1 MNKHILYLA
10 AGSGSRFGSNKLLC
24 PLEGKPLFRH
34 GLDTLAALIQGRKD
48 CDLTVVSR
56 YGPVLEAARA
66 AGARA
71 VDSPDSSQG
80 LSFTIRAG
88 LSALAPI
95 PPEDFLLFVAAD
107 QPRLGSGTA
116 ARLLDA
122 ACPGVLI
129 AAACWESQPGNP
141 VLFSA
146 ALLPELKALDGDQGG
161 RVVLRRHW
169 DRCILLPVEDPL
181 ELADADTPEAL
192 LALRQGG
199 AEHIEIILS
208 HHKQTP
214 GLP

>member
-1 MNKHILYLA
+1 MNKHIIYLA

-34 GLDTLAALIQGRKD
+34 GLDTLASLVRARKD
-48 CDLTVVSR
+48 CDLTIVSR
-56 YGPVLEAARA
+56 YGPVLEAAQA

-71 VDSPDSSQG
+71 VDSPDSARG

-88 LSALAPI
+88 LSALSPI
-95 PPEDFLLFVAAD
+95 SPEDFLLFAAAD

-122 ACPGVLI
+122 ARPGVLT
-129 AAACWESQPGNP
+129 AAACWEGQPGNP

-146 ALLPELKALDGDQGG
+146 ALLPELEALTGDQGG

-169 DRCILLPVEDPL
+169 DLCVLIPVEDPL

-192 LALRQGG
+192 LALRQG
-199 AEHIEIILS
+199 ESDTFEPS
-208 HHKQTP
+208 
-214 GLP
+214 

>member
-34 GLDTLAALIQGRKD
+34 GLDTLAALVQSRRD

-56 YGPVLEAARA
+56 YAPILEAARA

-71 VDSPDSSQG
+71 VDSPDSARG

-95 PPEDFLLFVAAD
+95 PPEDFLLFAVAD
-107 QPRLGSGTA
+107 QPRLGQGTA

-122 ACPGVLI
+122 ARPELLA
-129 AAACWESQPGNP
+129 AAACWEGRPGNP
-141 VLFSA
+141 ALFSA
-146 ALLPELKALDGDQGG
+146 ALLPELEALTGDQGG
-161 RVVLRRHW
+161 RLVLRRHW
-169 DRCILLPVEDPL
+169 DRCVLIPVEDPL

-192 LALRQGG
+192 LALWQGELDTLK
-199 AEHIEIILS
+199 AY
-208 HHKQTP
+208 
-214 GLP
+214 

>member
-1 MNKHILYLA
+1 MNKHIIYLA

-34 GLDTLAALIQGRKD
+34 GLDTLAGLVRARKD
-48 CDLTVVSR
+48 CDLTIVSR
-56 YGPVLEAARA
+56 YGPVLEAAQA

-71 VDSPDSSQG
+71 VDSPDSARG

-88 LSALAPI
+88 LSALSPI
-95 PPEDFLLFVAAD
+95 SPEDFLLFAAAD

-122 ACPGVLI
+122 ARPG
-129 AAACWESQPGNP
+129 QPGNP

-146 ALLPELKALDGDQGG
+146 ALLPELEALTGDQGG

-169 DRCILLPVEDPL
+169 DLCVLIPVEDPL

-192 LALRQGG
+192 LALRQG
-199 AEHIEIILS
+199 ESDTFEPS
-208 HHKQTP
+208 
-214 GLP
+214 